1 MLKQLNEV
9 LAREIA
15 KGLEALEYGLT
26 MYVFVYIITELLQ
39 RFLEAVM

>member
-9 LAREIA
+9 LAQEIA

-26 MYVFVYIITELLQ
+26 MFVFVYTIIELVQ
-39 RFLEAVM
+39 RFAEAVM